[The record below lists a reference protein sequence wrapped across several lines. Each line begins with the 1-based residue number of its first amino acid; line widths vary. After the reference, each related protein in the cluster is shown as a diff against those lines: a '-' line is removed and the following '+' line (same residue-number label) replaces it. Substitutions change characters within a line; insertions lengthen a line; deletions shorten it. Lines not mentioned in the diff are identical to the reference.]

1 MTDWASW
8 NSRHI
13 LIIEKESVSGKEV
26 KDNHGMNR

>member
-13 LIIEKESVSGKEV
+13 LIIEKESASGKEV